1 MDTSRNPGVFH
12 VLLQIKGEYDLNEIK
27 TKLKEHVLER
37 KEKFGRDA
45 FPKLKS
51 TLISCWGHYAW
62 IQKVDG
68 DFDVNKHVLLS
79 SMCRGRLVTEANIQI
94 CVSDI
99 ISKYM
104 PPENPPWQM
113 IVIPIAD
120 SDTYYI
126 LVRMHHLLLEE
137 ESKLR
142 ISDMLLLDTNKS
154 GKYLMIFK
162 KVLRTMFIFQEN
174 QQN

>member
-1 MDTSRNPGVFH
+1 M
-12 VLLQIKGEYDLNEIK
+12 LLQIKGEYDLNVIK

-62 IQKVDG
+62 IQKVDN
-68 DFDVNKHVLLS
+68 DFDINNHVLLS
-79 SMCRGRLVTEANIQI
+79 SKCRGRFITETNIQT

-104 PPENPPWQM
+104 PPENPPWQI

-120 SDTYYI
+120 STDHYYM

-137 ESKLR
+137 ESKLK
-142 ISDMLLLDTNKS
+142 ISDMLLLDTTKS
-154 GKYLMIFK
+154 VVISSGEYFDYF
-162 KVLRTMFIFQEN
+162 FIVVYGAELF
-174 QQN
+174 

>member
-12 VLLQIKGEYDLNEIK
+12 VLLQIKGEYDINVIK

-62 IQKVDG
+62 IQKVG
-68 DFDVNKHVLLS
+68 SDFDINNHVLLS
-79 SMCRGRLVTEANIQI
+79 SNKCRGRLITETNIQS

-104 PPENPPWQM
+104 PPENPPWQI

-120 SDTYYI
+120 SDRYYI

-137 ESKLR
+137 ESKLK
-142 ISDMLLLDTNKS
+142 ISDMLMLNNTKSMIGSS
-154 GKYLMIFK
+154 GK
-162 KVLRTMFIFQEN
+162 
-174 QQN
+174 